1 MKAPLNLKDFSVL
14 YPQSLL
20 VRIKKT
26 AIQILIMLCYT
37 AARSL
42 SAQELPRV
50 RNFSPDDYN
59 AQPQNWSIDQENQE
73 AWMYFGNNS
82 GLLEYDG
89 ARWQLFS
96 LPEKQTLRAVACSNA
111 GKIYTG
117 GFAEFGY
124 WEKNAAGTLDYYS
137 LSKDVQAVHLPKE
150 EIWHILALPHE
161 VLFQSFSTI
170 YKYKDNKITVLNPPS
185 AIMFV
190 HNLDGRILLQVIG
203 RGIFELLPDDSFRLL
218 EGTEILGERIV
229 QFIISDGKGGFW
241 AGTTNDGIWAY
252 SNGIMR
258 PWSASLNSTFKR
270 YQLNKAIRLRN
281 GGTAIGT
288 ILNGV
293 YLLNPDGSL
302 RAHLNREAGLQN
314 NTVLALHE
322 DRDQNLWIGL
332 DRGNDFVELNSPLT
346 FFNDQTGKI
355 GAVYTAAWFQDR
367 LYLGTNQGVYIKGK
381 QGTNDDF
388 HLIEGTQGQVWQLQ
402 IFDNQLLCGHNA
414 GTFLLNGPSAQKISS
429 ITGGWHTLQVPGQPD
444 ALIQGTYTGLIVFR
458 KKGNA
463 WEVSH
468 RITGFNEPLRK
479 IAFDAQ
485 GYLWGAHPNRGLFR
499 LRLSNDL
506 KQILEQK
513 SFSTAD
519 GLPSEFKVDLVS
531 LDTALIVNP
540 EGAPRKISFN
550 GTAVRFDTLAPYLQS
565 GKILPGMGHE
575 FFMVDKSAVRLCV
588 GKQADWFPVS
598 LVYGYENIVPLTA
611 HEYLF
616 CQENGYALL
625 DKSKIPQGGYAYSVQ
640 PFIRQVEAG
649 GEAVDIVNQ
658 TNSIQIPYRR
668 NALKFSFGAPV
679 FGHQP
684 KYSWRLDGFGK
695 NWSEWQS
702 SPEKEFTNLPPGA
715 YIFRVRTNVS
725 DAEVAFSFR
734 ILPPWYQSLWAMTCY
749 ALIALLLLYLL
760 ERYNQ
765 RRLARQRAQLEDE
778 KQQDL
783 TRQRTDAEREMLSLE
798 LDNKSRELSNA
809 ALGLIRKNEIL
820 LKIKDDLLAS
830 KGETR
835 ALDRLARLIDSH
847 VESDHDWEI
856 FEASFNQVHDDFF
869 KRLMSDFPDL
879 TPGDLRLAA
888 YLKMNLASKE
898 IAPLLNISVR
908 GVENKRYRLR
918 KKIGLPEDANLTEFM
933 MNY

>member
-1 MKAPLNLKDFSVL
+1 M
-14 YPQSLL
+14 
-20 VRIKKT
+20 RIKKT
-26 AIQILIMLCYT
+26 ALHILILLCCIAPRPVY
-37 AARSL
+37 
-42 SAQELPRV
+42 AQELPRV

-59 AQPQNWSIDQENQE
+59 AQPQNWSVAQQNQE
-73 AWMYFGNNS
+73 GWMYFGNNS

-89 ARWQLFS
+89 VRWQLYA
-96 LPEKQTLRAVACSNA
+96 LPEKQTLRAVACGTT
-111 GKIYTG
+111 GKVYTG

-124 WEKNAAGTLDYYS
+124 WEKNAAGNLAYYS
-137 LSKDVQAVHLPKE
+137 LSKNVQAAHLPKE
-150 EIWHILALPHE
+150 EIWHILVLPDA

-170 YKYKDNKITVLNPPS
+170 YKYENNRITVLNPPS

-190 HNLDGRILLQVIG
+190 QNLDGRLLLQVIG
-203 RGIFELLPDDSFRLL
+203 RGIFELMPDDSFRLL

-229 QFIISDGKGGFW
+229 QFIVSDGKDGFW
-241 AGTTNDGIWAY
+241 AGTTNDGIWSY
-252 SNGIMR
+252 SKGILR
-258 PWSASLNSTFKR
+258 PWSAPLNNNFKR
-270 YQLNKAIRLRN
+270 YQLNKAIRMRN
-281 GGTAIGT
+281 GVVAIGT

-302 RAHLNREAGLQN
+302 RTHLNREAGLQN

-367 LYLGTNQGVYIKGK
+367 LYLGTNQGVYVKNR
-381 QGTNDDF
+381 QGAYGDF
-388 HLIEGTQGQVWQLQ
+388 LLIEGTQGQVWQLQ
-402 IFDNQLLCGHNA
+402 VFDNQLLCGHNG
-414 GTFLLNGPSAQKISS
+414 GTFLLNNASAQKISS
-429 ITGGWHTLQVPGQPD
+429 ITGGWHTIQVPSRPD

-458 KKGNA
+458 KKNNA
-463 WEVSH
+463 WEFSH
-468 RITGFNEPLRK
+468 RVNGFNDPLRK

-485 GYLWGAHPNRGLFR
+485 GYIWGAHPNRGLFR

-513 SFSTAD
+513 SFSTSD
-519 GLPSEFKVDLVS
+519 GLPTEFKVDLVR
-531 LDTALIVNP
+531 LDSALIINP

-575 FFMVDKSAVRLCV
+575 FFMVDKSAVRLCS

-598 LVYGYENIVPLTA
+598 LVYGYENIVPLTT

-625 DKSKIPQGGYAYSVQ
+625 DKNKIPQGGYAYSVL
-640 PFIRQVEAG
+640 PFIRSVEAG
-649 GEAVDIVNQ
+649 GEPVEIANQ
-658 TNSIQIPYRR
+658 SNAILIPYRR
-668 NALKFSFGAPV
+668 NALKFSFGSAV

-684 KYSWRLDGFGK
+684 KFSWRLDGFGHD
-695 NWSEWQS
+695 WSEWQTN
-702 SPEKEFTNLPPGA
+702 PEKEFTNLPPGS
-715 YIFRVRTNVS
+715 YVFRVRTNVS
-725 DAEVAFSFR
+725 EREIAFPFR
-734 ILPPWYQSLWAMTCY
+734 ILPPWYQSTLAWIGY
-749 ALIALLLLYLL
+749 SLLALSLLYLL

-765 RRLARQRAQLEDE
+765 RRLNRQRSQLEDE

-783 TRQRTDAEREMLSLE
+783 ARQRTDAEREMLSLE
-798 LDNKSRELSNA
+798 LENKSRELSNA

-820 LKIKDDLLAS
+820 LKIKDELLAS

-835 ALDRLARLIDSH
+835 ALDRLSRLIDSH